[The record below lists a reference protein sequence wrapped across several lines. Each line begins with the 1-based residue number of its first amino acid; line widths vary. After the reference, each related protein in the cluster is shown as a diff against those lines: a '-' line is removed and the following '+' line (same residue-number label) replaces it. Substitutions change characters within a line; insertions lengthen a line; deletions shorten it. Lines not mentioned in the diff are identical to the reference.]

1 MVREKQE
8 KCSRIEEW
16 KKKKKEKN
24 RQKKQRHNEKNH
36 EKRAA
41 HAREKWQLNKPCAP
55 QPRQQA
61 MQAANRLKRIQGVRE
76 KKIALEL
83 KMEKRRKQT
92 RGRVKKLEGKKEADH
107 VGRRSRQS

>member
-1 MVREKQE
+1 M
-8 KCSRIEEW
+8 EE
-16 KKKKKEKN
+16 KKKEKN
-24 RQKKQRHNEKNH
+24 RQKNQRHNEKNH

-55 QPRQQA
+55 QPRQRA

-107 VGRRSRQS
+107 VGRRSRRS